1 MEELKRCP
9 FCGQSPICG
18 VEFYE
23 SHGSE
28 VKLAAVVQCPHCHI
42 ERRIVFKATE
52 LTSLVPFW
60 DYEKAFDMVVNRWN
74 ERADDE

>member
-28 VKLAAVVQCPHCHI
+28 VKIAAVVRCSHCYI
-42 ERRIVFKATE
+42 ERRVVFKATDQI
-52 LTSLVPFW
+52 SLVPFW
-60 DYEKAFDMVVNRWN
+60 DYEKAFDKVINKWN
-74 ERADDE
+74 ERVNDE